1 MGEECRGKRRG
12 KSFTAFRLAI
22 LQMKSLSDRG
32 VIFPAVLLTNIPE
45 FCKDVV
51 LEIEVAQGDVTWDAA
66 LRD

>member
-1 MGEECRGKRRG
+1 
-12 KSFTAFRLAI
+12 
-22 LQMKSLSDRG
+22 MKSLSDRG